1 MVISTAEAQLKFF
14 NLKSGQQELP
24 CSNYFLNKLEVLINK
39 DIKSLKSTKN
49 KPYLNY
55 EHLFIHR
62 TILKNLINDLK
73 LSDKSL
79 IHDLY
84 YDARENK
91 LQPMNSIYAII
102 DNVLKNNFN
111 LDHAQI
117 IAAYLKNQYDLKLD
131 NLNKKIA
138 DFY

>member
-1 MVISTAEAQLKFF
+1 MVISTAEAQSKFF
-14 NLKSGQQELP
+14 NLNSEQQELP

-49 KPYLNY
+49 KPYLNS